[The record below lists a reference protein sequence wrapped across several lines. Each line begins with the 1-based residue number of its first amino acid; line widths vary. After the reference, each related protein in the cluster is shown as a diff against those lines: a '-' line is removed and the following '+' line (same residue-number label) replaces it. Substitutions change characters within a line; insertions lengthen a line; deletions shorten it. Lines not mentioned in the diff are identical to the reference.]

1 MANFLTAGE
10 LKTHMYEDTVNEI
23 TRNDDTIIEDAID
36 TAIDEIKGYLR
47 KYDLDACINN
57 VSAENRNKK
66 LLSVCKD
73 LAAWYLIHL
82 CNVNI
87 DYQKRMNAYD
97 NGVMWLSGVQ
107 KGTIVPELPLP
118 EIDED
123 APQANQSIKWK
134 SNPKRNNHY

>member
-10 LKTHMYEDTVNEI
+10 LKTHMYEEVVNEI
-23 TRNDDTIIEDAID
+23 TRNDDSIIDDAID

-57 VSAENRNKK
+57 VAPDNRNKK

-87 DYQKRMNAYD
+87 DYDKRRDLYD
-97 NGVMWLSGVQ
+97 NAVMWLSGVQ
-107 KGTIVPELPLP
+107 KGNIVPELSLP
-118 EIDED
+118 AVNE
-123 APQANQSIKWK
+123 ATPQANQSVKWS
-134 SNPKRNNHY
+134 SNTKRNNHY